1 MISIDFLYS
10 ILGTP
15 IGYIMWA
22 CYLLVNNFG
31 WAMVIF
37 SLIVKLA
44 MFPLTLKQQKNM
56 AKSQLF
62 APKMQE
68 LQKKY
73 ANNKEKY
80 QEELAKLQKEGY
92 NPMGGCGTMLLTF
105 VLLFGVI
112 DVVYK
117 PMTHMEH
124 LNWGDGN
131 STAVST
137 VVERARQTDYALTL
151 LSNEE
156 DLKVY
161 LDFIND
167 PATLTIRTQ
176 ESIDAL
182 SEEAKQTAKAQP
194 KVKID
199 NADFDIAEV
208 KKAIVFTKEDVM
220 KTYNLT
226 EEQWT
231 KLTSLSDETITT
243 LTDKTSRLSDQV
255 RNELNA
261 ARAQKFVSLRQELS
275 ALRVYTDH
283 KEAFTDIPVS
293 KDALSKLDNLS
304 NNMQFM
310 GMDLG
315 MTPCFEFPLLII
327 PILSLIMSLAQT
339 IITQIIQR
347 KTNPEMVKQQGCANI
362 MFYIMPL
369 FSLYIA
375 FQVPAGVG
383 MYWALGYFIGVIQ
396 SLLMQ
401 KFWPMEKLK
410 EEARLELEKKNVNI
424 TATAVVTDVDE
435 EGNTV
440 KVERKMSEMS
450 AKEIK
455 EYQRKKLEE
464 ARKADAEKYA
474 DENIPELPPLEE
486 EDGDESASDEDSE
499 EEEEK
504 EEENKGKDGGKN
516 NSGKKDKN
524 KK

>member
-1 MISIDFLYS
+1 
-10 ILGTP
+10 
-15 IGYIMWA
+15 
-22 CYLLVNNFG
+22 
-31 WAMVIF
+31 
-37 SLIVKLA
+37 
-44 MFPLTLKQQKNM
+44 
-56 AKSQLF
+56 
-62 APKMQE
+62 
-68 LQKKY
+68 
-73 ANNKEKY
+73 
-80 QEELAKLQKEGY
+80 
-92 NPMGGCGTMLLTF
+92 
-105 VLLFGVI
+105 
-112 DVVYK
+112 
-117 PMTHMEH
+117 
-124 LNWGDGN
+124 
-131 STAVST
+131 
-137 VVERARQTDYALTL
+137 
-151 LSNEE
+151 
-156 DLKVY
+156 
-161 LDFIND
+161 
-167 PATLTIRTQ
+167 
-176 ESIDAL
+176 
-182 SEEAKQTAKAQP
+182 
-194 KVKID
+194 
-199 NADFDIAEV
+199 
-208 KKAIVFTKEDVM
+208 
-220 KTYNLT
+220 
-226 EEQWT
+226 
-231 KLTSLSDETITT
+231 
-243 LTDKTSRLSDQV
+243 
-255 RNELNA
+255 
-261 ARAQKFVSLRQELS
+261 
-275 ALRVYTDH
+275 
-283 KEAFTDIPVS
+283 
-293 KDALSKLDNLS
+293 
-304 NNMQFM
+304 M

-315 MTPCFEFPLLII
+315 MTPGFEFPLLII

>member
-10 ILGTP
+10 VLGTP
-15 IGYIMWA
+15 IGYIMWV

-37 SLIVKLA
+37 AVIVKLA

-62 APKMQE
+62 TPKMQE

-80 QEELAKLQKEGY
+80 QEELAKLQQEGY

-131 STAVST
+131 GSAVST
-137 VVERARQTDYALTL
+137 VVDRAKQADYALTL
-151 LSNEE
+151 LSSEG

-161 LDFIND
+161 LEYLDDTAAIK
-167 PATLTIRTQ
+167 TLTQ
-176 ESIDAL
+176 EDFDKL
-182 SEEAKQTAKAQP
+182 NDEAKETAVIRP
-194 KVKID
+194 KVEISD
-199 NADFDIAEV
+199 PDFNITEA
-208 KKAIVFTKEDVM
+208 KKAVVFTKEDVM
-220 KTYNLT
+220 NNYGLS
-226 EEQWT
+226 EEQWD
-231 KLTSLSDETITT
+231 KLISLASNDTAITA
-243 LTDKTSRLSDQV
+243 LTDKSSRISDQV
-255 RNELNA
+255 KNELNA
-261 ARAQKFVSLRQELS
+261 IKNQKFVSLRQELA

-283 KEAFTDIPVS
+283 KEAFSGIQ
-293 KDALSKLDNLS
+293 LSQETLDKLENLS

-315 MTPCFEFPLLII
+315 MTPGFEFPLLLI

-339 IITQIIQR
+339 VITQIIQ
-347 KTNPEMVKQQGCANI
+347 KKSNPEMAAQQQGCANVA
-362 MFYIMPL
+362 FYIMPL

-383 MYWALGYFIGVIQ
+383 MYWALGYLIGIIQ
-396 SLLMQ
+396 TLIIQ
-401 KFWPMEKLK
+401 KFWPVEKLK
-410 EEARLELEKKNVNI
+410 EEARKELAAKNKTV

-440 KVERKMSEMS
+440 KVERKMSDMS

-464 ARKADAEKYA
+464 ARKADAEKYG
-474 DENIPELPPLEE
+474 DEFIPDLPPLEE
-486 EDGDESASDEDSE
+486 DEEETESSQEDGDKASDKNSE
-499 EEEEK
+499 
-504 EEENKGKDGGKN
+504 
-516 NSGKKDKN
+516 KKS

>member
-37 SLIVKLA
+37 AVIVKLA

-62 APKMQE
+62 TPKMQE

-80 QEELAKLQKEGY
+80 QEELAKLQQEGY

-131 STAVST
+131 GNAVNT

-161 LDFIND
+161 LDFIDD

-182 SEEAKQTAKAQP
+182 TEEARQTAVPQP
-194 KVKID
+194 KVEISDPDFNITEAK
-199 NADFDIAEV
+199 NAV
-208 KKAIVFTKEDVM
+208 VFTKEDVM
-220 KTYNLT
+220 KAYDLN
-226 EEQWT
+226 EEQWV
-231 KLTSLSDETITT
+231 KLTSLTNETVSV

-255 RNELNA
+255 KNELNA
-261 ARAQKFVSLRQELS
+261 ARNQKFVSLRQELS

-283 KEAFTDIPVS
+283 KEAFSDIAVS
-293 KDALSKLDNLS
+293 QDTLDKLDNLS

-315 MTPCFEFPLLII
+315 MTPGFEFPLLLI
-327 PILSLIMSLAQT
+327 PILSLVMSLVQT
-339 IITQIIQR
+339 VITQIIQ
-347 KTNPEMVKQQGCANI
+347 KKNNPEMAKQQGCANV

-383 MYWALGYFIGVIQ
+383 MYWALGYLIGIIQ
-396 SLLMQ
+396 TLIIQ
-401 KFWPMEKLK
+401 KFWPTEKLK
-410 EEARLELEKKNVNI
+410 EEARKELAAKNKTIV
-424 TATAVVTDVDE
+424 ATAVVTDVDD

-464 ARKADAEKYA
+464 ARKADAEKYG
-474 DENIPELPPLEE
+474 DELIPELPPIE
-486 EDGDESASDEDSE
+486 EDDGEEPSAERSDD
-499 EEEEK
+499 
-504 EEENKGKDGGKN
+504 KN
-516 NSGKKDKN
+516 DDKKSDKKDK
-524 KK
+524 KQK